1 MSTTSAYSSNKLSQ
15 VIKNE
20 TPHFITKSYVKAR
33 FDYDRYKVE
42 YHIYWY
48 NSKNPMF
55 KDSPRYKFLS
65 YKLMNKKE
73 LKYFEDILEE
83 YTEMVNNKYG
93 IVWENKKLGFDK
105 TLVKNNQIR
114 LDV

>member
-20 TPHFITKSYVKAR
+20 TPHFITKSFVKPR
-33 FDYDRYKVE
+33 FDYDRHKTE

-55 KDSPRYKFLS
+55 KDTPRYKYLS
-65 YKLMNKKE
+65 YKIMNKREK
-73 LKYFEDILEE
+73 KYFEDILEQ
-83 YTEMVNNKYG
+83 YTEVANNQYG
-93 IVWENKKLGFDK
+93 KVWENKKLGFDK

-114 LDV
+114 LDI